1 MYTIRQVTTDKEL
14 QDALHVRR
22 VVFIEEQQVPED
34 LEIDEHDQLSDPT
47 IHVIAYRDIE
57 PSATGRLR
65 SPEQGVGKIERV
77 AVKQETRGTGL
88 GRELMLHLEKIAVQQ
103 GNSTLKL
110 SAQLQA
116 QPFYE
121 KLGYEGYGEIFDD
134 AGIDHI
140 MMKKQLNR

>member
-1 MYTIRQVTTDKEL
+1 MYTIRQVTAEKEL

-34 LEIDEHDQLSDPT
+34 LEIDEYDQLSDPT
-47 IHVIAYRDIE
+47 IHVVAYRNNE
-57 PSATGRLR
+57 PVATGRLR
-65 SPEQGVGKIERV
+65 SHETGVGKIERV

-88 GRELMLHLEKIAVQQ
+88 GRDLMNHMEKLAVQQ
-103 GNSTLKL
+103 GYSTLKL
-110 SAQLQA
+110 SAQLHA

-121 KLGYEGYGEIFDD
+121 KLGYVGYGEIFDD

>member
-22 VVFIEEQQVPED
+22 VVFIVEQQVPED

-57 PSATGRLR
+57 PVATGRLR

>member
-1 MYTIRQVTTDKEL
+1 MFTIRQVTTDKEL

-57 PSATGRLR
+57 PAATGRLR

>member
-47 IHVIAYRDIE
+47 IHVIAYRDTE
-57 PSATGRLR
+57 PVATGRLR
-65 SPEQGVGKIERV
+65 SPEKGVGRIERV

-88 GRELMLHLEKIAVQQ
+88 GRELMIHLEKIAVQQ
-103 GNSTLKL
+103 GYSTLKL
-110 SAQLQA
+110 SAQLHA

-121 KLGYEGYGEIFDD
+121 KLGYVGYGEIFDD